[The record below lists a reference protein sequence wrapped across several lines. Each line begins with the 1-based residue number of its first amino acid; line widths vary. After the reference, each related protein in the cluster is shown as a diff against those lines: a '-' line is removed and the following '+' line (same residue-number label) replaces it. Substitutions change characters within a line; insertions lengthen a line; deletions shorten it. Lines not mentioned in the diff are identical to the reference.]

1 MSRTYAVFREDR
13 VMTDENYIRKAEN
26 FYDKGKLI
34 SYPNKVPVRMIVLK
48 RIAEKFEYGRKYTE
62 KEVNRIIAEQI
73 LFSDVA
79 LIRRELYQNR
89 FINRLPDCSEYWRE

>member
-1 MSRTYAVFREDR
+1 
-13 VMTDENYIRKAEN
+13 MTDEKYIRKAEN

-34 SYPNKVPVRMIVLK
+34 SYPTKIPIRMIVLK
-48 RIAEKFEYGRKYTE
+48 RIAEKFEYGREYTE

-89 FINRLPDCSEYWRE
+89 LINRLPDCSEYWRE

>member
-13 VMTDENYIRKAEN
+13 VMTDEKYIRKAEN

-48 RIAEKFEYGRKYTE
+48 RIAEKF
-62 KEVNRIIAEQI
+62 
-73 LFSDVA
+73 
-79 LIRRELYQNR
+79 
-89 FINRLPDCSEYWRE
+89 